1 MRELRGLLVGDPPE
15 VWRSLGFAVDDGAVV
30 VSGVSL
36 RLGHDQPGLSGWE
49 LGDGSGGPP
58 TPEHPNGVTGIDH
71 VVLMATNLD
80 AAIDA
85 LSAEGHDL
93 RRIREAGNGVRQ
105 AFFRLGPVILE
116 VVGPVDSDGLW
127 GITFTVRDID
137 ATAAFL
143 GDRLGAVKD
152 AVQPGRRIA
161 TLAHS
166 AGSTVPIAFISKSG
180 AGSRRAGSPP
190 ARVPTCGPLPTHH
203 PSPERRRNRP
213 SADAETS

>member
-1 MRELRGLLVGDPPE
+1 M
-15 VWRSLGFAVDDGAVV
+15 WRSLGFVVHDGAVA

-36 RLGHDQPGLSGWE
+36 RLGQERPGLSGWE
-49 LGDGSGGPP
+49 LDDEPGGPP
-58 TPEHPNGVTGIDH
+58 TPEHPNGVTDIDH
-71 VVLMATNLD
+71 VVLMATDLD
-80 AAIDA
+80 ATIDSLA
-85 LSAEGHDL
+85 AKGHDL

-116 VVGPVDSDGLW
+116 VVGPMDNPGLW

-161 TLAHS
+161 TLDRS
-166 AGSTVPIAFISKSG
+166 AGSTVPLAFISK
-180 AGSRRAGSPP
+180 P
-190 ARVPTCGPLPTHH
+190 
-203 PSPERRRNRP
+203 
-213 SADAETS
+213 